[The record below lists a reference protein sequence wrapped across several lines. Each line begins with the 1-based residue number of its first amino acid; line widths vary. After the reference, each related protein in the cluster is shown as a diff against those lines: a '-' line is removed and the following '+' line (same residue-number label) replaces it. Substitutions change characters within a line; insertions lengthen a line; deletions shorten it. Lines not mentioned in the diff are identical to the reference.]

1 MLIET
6 KAENSSPYFLLLLI
20 FLTSLH
26 LNGAY
31 DEYVPFEQNYAP
43 LWAPENI
50 RILDQS
56 REVQLDLDQ
65 RSGSGFQSLQKFG
78 SGWFNMRIK
87 MPQKDSTAVITTFYD
102 RPYLLNTNI
111 FTKGQG
117 GREQRIFLWF
127 EARYLEFGLDAC
139 QNQNTSDQ
147 QVGHSS
153 ELWWNAKKYQTLSPF
168 QKQAYDNMRSKY
180 LNYDYCTK
188 MFHSPECQDRTVNK
202 CVK

>member
-1 MLIET
+1 MLI
-6 KAENSSPYFLLLLI
+6 SSTILYIVLNFLNHLL
-20 FLTSLH
+20 
-26 LNGAY
+26 
-31 DEYVPFEQNYAP
+31 
-43 LWAPENI
+43 
-50 RILDQS
+50 
-56 REVQLDLDQ
+56 QLQ
-65 RSGSGFQSLQKFG
+65 SGSDGGQDEIDFEFLDGNNK
-78 SGWFNMRIK
+78 
-87 MPQKDSTAVITTFYD
+87 D

-153 ELWWNAKKYQTLSPF
+153 ELWWNAKKYQTLNPF